1 MTLQE
6 RFLNLR
12 DKNGTFWQVYNDIP
26 NPDAWFRDVVMT
38 ANKEDAEDLIAELE
52 VIDAQNNP

>member
-6 RFLNLR
+6 RFLNLK
-12 DKNGTFWQVYNDIP
+12 DKNGTFWAVHNDIP

-38 ANKEDAEDLIAELE
+38 ASPEEAEALIVELE
-52 VIDAQNNP
+52 TYEG

>member
-38 ANKEDAEDLIAELE
+38 ANEEDAEDLIAELE
-52 VIDAQNNP
+52 DYEN